1 MSAVRSAAA
10 GRARLLARAL
20 GLAALLLA
28 AGVSARAQVPG
39 VERED
44 DRVAFNFE
52 NVDLATAFES
62 ISEVLGLNYVVSGD
76 VGGTITMRTRE
87 PIPIERV
94 PELLDTLLRSQG
106 LTLVRAGDLYIVSRA
121 EGRVGT
127 TADLTAGPRDIFVV
141 HLKNADAIE
150 IANLLVALFGG
161 ETGRFDRRERLE
173 DRSLSRQLARMRL
186 DPGETMIVPE
196 RGIAARAE
204 GAAPA
209 PVSVVGGE
217 LVGETT
223 IVPDERTNSLVIRTV
238 AENFASI
245 RETIERLDIRP
256 LQVMIEVVIAEVTLD
271 EETQFGINFTRFFVE
286 DGTEVEIS
294 NVNPAPLPPDSVG
307 LTVSVFDPGRV
318 RAVLRALASDGKLN
332 VLSTPRILASNNQEA
347 RILIGSEVPFVQ
359 ISSFGGIGN
368 TVLQTIQFRDVGL
381 ELIVIPRINQ
391 DREVT
396 LEVLQQNSSLSSTS
410 FGNIDAPLITSR
422 QAETS
427 LVVGDRQTVVL
438 GGLIET
444 EREVRESGVPF
455 LKDIPLLGY
464 LFKSVRRSD
473 RKTELVITLTPYII
487 GSDAE
492 AELLRDRTERE
503 WDAFRDDP
511 DELERGPFPDRE
523 DVRPAPDLKL
533 EVELEPRREEEP

>member
-1 MSAVRSAAA
+1 VNRV
-10 GRARLLARAL
+10 GFRRRTVLAL
-20 GLAALLLA
+20 GPIALFLA
-28 AGVSARAQVPG
+28 VSGGPAHAQV
-39 VERED
+39 VERSG

-52 NVDLATAFES
+52 DVDLATAFES
-62 ISEVLGLNYVVSGD
+62 ISEVLGINYVVSGE

-94 PELLDTLLRSQG
+94 PALLETLLRSQG
-106 LTLVRAGDLYIVSRA
+106 LVLVQSENLYIVTRA
-121 EGRVGT
+121 EGGAGT
-127 TADLTAGPRDIFVV
+127 TADLAAGPRDIFVV

-150 IANLLVALFGG
+150 VANLLVALFGG

-173 DRSLSRQLARMRL
+173 ERSLSRELERMRL
-186 DPGETMIVPE
+186 DPSETIIIPE
-196 RGIAARAE
+196 RGIAARVE
-204 GAAPA
+204 DAPPTA
-209 PVSVVGGE
+209 VSVVSGE

-223 IVPDERTNSLVIRTV
+223 IVPDERTNALVIRTA
-238 AENFASI
+238 AENFPAI

-256 LQVMIEVVIAEVTLD
+256 LQVLIEVVIAEVTLD
-271 EETQFGINFTRFFVE
+271 EDTQFGINFARFFTE

-294 NVNPAPLPPDSVG
+294 NVNPAQLPPDSVG
-307 LTVSVFDPGRV
+307 LTVSIFDPGRV
-318 RAVLRALASDGKLN
+318 RAVLRALASDGRLN

-359 ISSFGGIGN
+359 VSSFGGVSN
-368 TVLQTIQFRDVGL
+368 TVLQTVQFRDVGL

-396 LEVLQQNSSLSSTS
+396 LEVLQQNSSISSTS

-444 EREVRESGVPF
+444 TREVRESGVPF
-455 LKDIPLLGY
+455 LKDIPILGY
-464 LFKSVRRSD
+464 LFKSVRRIN
-473 RKTELVITLTPYII
+473 RKTELVISLTPYII

-492 AELLRDRTERE
+492 AELLRERTERE
-503 WDAFRDDP
+503 WDAFQEDP
-511 DELERGPFPDRE
+511 DRLEPDPFPDRPGPI
-523 DVRPAPDLKL
+523 VPDDPDIEL
-533 EVELEPRREEEP
+533 EVELEPRPEEP